1 MEITLP
7 QWLDDLIFKELKAQY
22 SPRRSNMTN
31 IDDNMEESLNYLG
44 TYFPRSYAEA
54 YCIFNDYFQQHDS
67 EFANQE
73 IISIFDFCCGTGG
86 EIIGLLTALSEQ
98 RPEIKEI
105 RIVAFDGNQN
115 KLRLYEKVM
124 DRFQETTSFQI
135 RNRIIPDRIDDF
147 YDMSIIESLITDDFD
162 IILTFKAICEFVTNQ
177 QFEAKNPYLHFVQTF
192 LPKLSPK
199 GIMVIEDV
207 TSINN
212 TSEEWQSKTMDDG
225 LLNVKCNIVDRNNWF
240 YQIYTITHSHKPS
253 DVSKVAWRIIKK

>member
-1 MEITLP
+1 MELP
-7 QWLDDLIFKELKAQY
+7 LWLDALIFDELKAQY
-22 SPRRSNMTN
+22 RPRRSNMTN
-31 IDDNMEESLNYLG
+31 IDDDIEESLNYLG

-73 IISIFDFCCGTGG
+73 IISIFDFCCGSGG

-98 RPEIKEI
+98 RPGIKEI

-115 KLRLYEKVM
+115 KLRLYEKIM

-135 RNRIIPDRIDDF
+135 RNRIMPDRIDDF

-192 LPKLSPK
+192 LPKLSK
-199 GIMVIEDV
+199 EGIMVIGDV
-207 TSINN
+207 TSVND
-212 TSEEWQSKTMDDG
+212 TSGEWQSKTMDDG
-225 LLNVKCNIVDRNNWF
+225 LSNVNCRIVARNFWY
-240 YQIYTITHSHKPS
+240 YQKYTVSHSRKK
-253 DVSKVAWRIIKK
+253 DDESKVAWRIIKK